1 MPANSWKAPQEIVD
15 LVDEIKNKSHLPR
28 LEAASIAVVI
38 KDEKPFVNDK
48 LNLGKVSKFSLSAK
62 MWHQKPHDFCITIPA
77 DLWATVLNEDQKKA
91 YIDLQLTRCQ
101 VEYVPETTEIN
112 GKKKAIKDE
121 WGCVKFTNEIKLDTE
136 GNPKW
141 KVSGLDLEVL
151 TSNIRRYGL
160 WYDELLEFK
169 ETIVAAVEQ

>member
-1 MPANSWKAPQEIVD
+1 MAANSWKASQDIVD
-15 LVDEIKNKSHLPR
+15 LVNEIKNKYHLPR
-28 LEAASIAVVI
+28 LEHASIAVVI

-62 MWHQKPHDFCITIPA
+62 MWHQNPYDFCITIRS
-77 DLWATVLNEDQKKA
+77 DLWPDFLNEDQKRA

-112 GKKKAIKDE
+112 GKKKPSKDE
-121 WGCVKFTNEIKLDTE
+121 WGCIKFTNEIKLDND

-141 KVSGLDLEVL
+141 KVSNLDLEVL

-160 WYDELLEFK
+160 WHDELLEFK
-169 ETIVAAVEQ
+169 ETIAHVK